1 MLLSI
6 LIPSLVSRNKKLDA
20 LCNSIT
26 FQMHQYMLGEKIDFG
41 VFELLCQIDNGEM
54 SIGQKRNE
62 LLDSAKGEYLCFID
76 DDDTISADYIELV
89 LKGIKTKPDCC
100 SLNGLITTDGGNPK
114 AFVHSIKH
122 NNWYEENNIYYRPP
136 NHLNCIKSQIAKQFK
151 FPLTN
156 SGEDADW
163 SMQIAKSGLLKTES
177 EIKETIYYYDYISN
191 K

>member
-6 LIPSLVSRNKKLDA
+6 LIPSLVSRKQHLDL
-20 LCNSIT
+20 LCSYISNQI
-26 FQMHQYMLGEKIDFG
+26 HQYMVDKKID
-41 VFELLCQIDNGEM
+41 VNVSILCQIDNGEM

-62 LLDSAKGEYLCFID
+62 LLGGAKGEYICFID
-76 DDDTISADYIELV
+76 DDDTIAANYIQLV
-89 LKGIKTKPDCC
+89 LEAIETNPDCC

-114 AFVHSIKH
+114 AFIHSIKY
-122 NNWYEENNIYYRPP
+122 NTWYEENNIYYRPP
-136 NHLNCIKSQIAKQFK
+136 NHLNCIKSSIAKQFK
-151 FPLTN
+151 FPCIN

-177 EIKETIYYYDYISN
+177 EINETIYYYDYISN